1 MNHLPTDQLVLL
13 VAQTTA
19 LVALCLRVWW
29 IGLVRTYASFF
40 VYLLLALLQTGILH
54 FVPFDPRHSAYAW
67 MATEGL
73 IVCAYALMVLESST
87 IILRD
92 LPGIASRSRSYITAC
107 LGVAMLVSVLLLA
120 LEKTPTGITLT
131 FLLFERVIASSL
143 VCLILLVVA
152 FLAYY
157 PVPLSRNAIVYSIGY
172 AVYFLA
178 KATALFIANYSH
190 QQWYDRMST
199 FLLTVSTAC
208 LIFWIFALTR
218 KGEAKTVVI
227 GHQWNSDDEQR
238 LLAQLQAYNDS
249 ILRTARK

>member
-1 MNHLPTDQLVLL
+1 
-13 VAQTTA
+13 
-19 LVALCLRVWW
+19 
-29 IGLVRTYASFF
+29 
-40 VYLLLALLQTGILH
+40 
-54 FVPFDPRHSAYAW
+54 

-73 IVCAYALMVLESST
+73 IVCCYALMVLESST

-92 LPGIASRSRSYITAC
+92 LPGIASRSRRYITVC

-143 VCLILLVVA
+143 VFFILFIIA
-152 FLAYY
+152 FLLYY

-178 KATALFIANYSH
+178 KATALFILNLSL
-190 QQWYDRMST
+190 QWYNRLST
-199 FLLTVSTAC
+199 FLLAVSTAC

-218 KGEAKTVVI
+218 QGETKAVVI
-227 GHQWNSDDEQR
+227 GHQWNPDDEQR